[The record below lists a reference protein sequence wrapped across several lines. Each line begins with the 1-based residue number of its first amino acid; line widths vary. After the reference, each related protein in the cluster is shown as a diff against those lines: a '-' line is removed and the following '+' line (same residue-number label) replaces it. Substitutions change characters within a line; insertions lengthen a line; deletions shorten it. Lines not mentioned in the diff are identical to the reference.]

1 MSTESAASHSPRIT
15 PVHPQWAQDLVLR
28 DAPPSG
34 KADGWDEL
42 NHLDE
47 VYLEFSTAS
56 NIPRGLILW
65 GGIACLAA
73 GLGLSYLMLGFS
85 TWDGIAGW
93 IVGVAIVM
101 WLVAFSHGIFFLRL
115 DLRLPKDRPVR
126 FNRRQGKVYA
136 NSYTWNHNPFG
147 RWGGGVKVFDW
158 STLQAEITK
167 QIGASGEVV
176 TQRYALELVAC
187 KPGSFE
193 EVDRFRLQHGAQ
205 TTRQY
210 EEQWEL
216 LRRYMN
222 DGPEGL
228 PPQNLRNQTP
238 GFIDCLLFAM
248 PWFAPTEMGRRA
260 RERMRGFFGTL
271 MMVLMSLAFPLWLL
285 FGLGNFVVMHLAPE
299 ASWPPGVDEASKLR
313 SSGSAS

>member
-1 MSTESAASHSPRIT
+1 MTAEREPLRGPRIK
-15 PVHPQWAQDLVLR
+15 PAHPRWVQDLVLR

-47 VYLEFSTAS
+47 TYLEFSMAS
-56 NIPRGLILW
+56 DIPRGPMLW
-65 GGIACLAA
+65 CGIISVAA
-73 GLGLSYLMLGFS
+73 GLFPGYLISLTWAARGFDI
-85 TWDGIAGW
+85 WADGVLIAPSLF
-93 IVGVAIVM
+93 M
-101 WLVAFSHGIFFLRL
+101 FCLAFFFLRF
-115 DLRLPKDRPVR
+115 DLRVPKDRPVR

-147 RWGGGVKVFDW
+147 RWGGGAKVFDW

-167 QIGASGEVV
+167 QMGASGEVV

-193 EVDRFRLQHGAQ
+193 EMDRFRLQHGAQ

-222 DGPEGL
+222 DGPADL

-260 RERMRGFFGTL
+260 RERMRGFLGTL
-271 MMVLMSLAFPLWLL
+271 MMVLMSLVFPLWLL
-285 FGLGNFVVMHLAPE
+285 FGLGNFVVMRLAPE
-299 ASWPPGVDEASKLR
+299 ASWPAGMDEASK
-313 SSGSAS
+313 SSS